1 MKVIFATYGSIG
13 NYVDAGLRLIKQA
26 KSLKVFTETYLLT
39 DSDLR
44 LQNQKWQQWSSRL
57 EKQDIPNRYH
67 QAGKAFLI
75 QHLINDKCQE
85 SDVIMYADVGC
96 ELVNNSFSRIKIKKL
111 INLAKFQGGIAE
123 QLAYPEENYTK
134 SELLKYFGNSNE
146 LSKSGQVQNSYF
158 ILRCDTKTRNLVDQ
172 WVDIINPTTGLWRDP
187 VERTLEAP
195 CFVDHRRDQSIFSL
209 LWKQNEFPV
218 KKPYWKFGAKF
229 GKLRGL
235 TEPIHT
241 SRNRSGVS
249 QIPTFESS
257 NLAVLVGYFLNILAL
272 SMRPLKKNFADLN

>member
-123 QLAYPEENYTK
+123 HACLMGGCCIAKPLAEPEVHVAFHFAGFCIDEI
-134 SELLKYFGNSNE
+134 LL
-146 LSKSGQVQNSYF
+146 
-158 ILRCDTKTRNLVDQ
+158 
-172 WVDIINPTTGLWRDP
+172 P
-187 VERTLEAP
+187 A
-195 CFVDHRRDQSIFSL
+195 
-209 LWKQNEFPV
+209 
-218 KKPYWKFGAKF
+218 
-229 GKLRGL
+229 
-235 TEPIHT
+235 
-241 SRNRSGVS
+241 S
-249 QIPTFESS
+249 QRF
-257 NLAVLVGYFLNILAL
+257 
-272 SMRPLKKNFADLN
+272 